1 MTSSGLSTRSPS
13 WSSSTKLVVSLTLAV
28 CAVALLYQFR
38 SIIGPLLLAFILT
51 YLLHPVV
58 DFICKHTRLSWR
70 MAVNLIYLVLILL
83 LLGTFT
89 ATGFAVLQQLQAL
102 ILVVNNFINSLPQS
116 IDQLS
121 HLAYTFG
128 PFQFDLGQLNLDLS
142 ILAKQAL
149 DILRPMLGKAGDL
162 LGTLAGSAA
171 GFLGWSLFIWIISYF
186 LLAESSKLSDVLPF
200 SEFAGYNYDIQRLE
214 RELGR
219 TWHAFLRGQVTI
231 ILIVMVTSFTLMTF
245 LGIRYALVI
254 AILTGLARFVPYI
267 GPLITATVTA
277 LLAFFQGTN
286 YFGLSPIYYT
296 AMVVGCAI
304 LLDQILDNL
313 VSPRIFGQ
321 TLGVHPAAVLVVAVI
336 AANLIG
342 FTGIV
347 LAAPVLAT
355 MKLLG
360 RYVTRKMLDMNPWPT
375 PEVTKWPATYP
386 RVNWKQ
392 RLKNWINK
400 IRHRKDKLN
409 F

>member
-13 WSSSTKLVVSLTLAV
+13 WNSSTKLVISLTLAV

-58 DFICKHTRLSWR
+58 DFVCKHTRLSWR
-70 MAVNLIYLVLILL
+70 MAVILIYLVLILL

-89 ATGFAVLQQLQAL
+89 ATGFAVLQQLQGL
-102 ILVVNNFINSLPQS
+102 ILVVNNFVNSLPQW

-128 PFQFDLGQLNLDLS
+128 PFQFDMEQLNLDLG
-142 ILAKQAL
+142 ILAKQTL

-219 TWHAFLRGQVTI
+219 TWHAFLRGQVTV

-267 GPLITATVTA
+267 GPLVTA
-277 LLAFFQGTN
+277 SVTAMLAFFQGTN
-286 YFGLSPIYYT
+286 YFGLSPIYY
-296 AMVVGCAI
+296 AALVVGCAV

-386 RVNWKQ
+386 WVNWKQ

-400 IRHRKDKLN
+400 IRHRKDKWN

>member
-28 CAVALLYQFR
+28 CAVALLIQFR

-58 DFICKHTRLSWR
+58 DFIYKHTRLSWR
-70 MAVNLIYLVLILL
+70 MAVILIYLVLILL

-102 ILVVNNFINSLPQS
+102 ILVVKIFVNSLPQW

-128 PFQFDLGQLNLDLS
+128 PFQFDLGKLNLDLS

-171 GFLGWSLFIWIISYF
+171 GFLGWLLFIWIISYF

-219 TWHAFLRGQVTI
+219 TWQAFLRGQVTI

-267 GPLITATVTA
+267 GPLVTATVTA

-286 YFGLSPIYYT
+286 YFGLSPIYYAT
-296 AMVVGCAI
+296 LVVGCAI

-386 RVNWKQ
+386 WVSWKQ

-400 IRHRKDKLN
+400 ISSQKR
-409 F
+409 

>member
-58 DFICKHTRLSWR
+58 DFVCKHTRLSWR
-70 MAVNLIYLVLILL
+70 MAVILIYLVLILL

-102 ILVVNNFINSLPQS
+102 ILVVNNFVNSLPQW

-128 PFQFDLGQLNLDLS
+128 PFQFDLGKLNLDLS
-142 ILAKQAL
+142 IVAKQAL
-149 DILRPMLGKAGDL
+149 DILRPILGKAGDL

-186 LLAESSKLSDVLPF
+186 LLAEASKLSDVLPF

-286 YFGLSPIYYT
+286 YFGLSPIYYAT
-296 AMVVGCAI
+296 LVVGCAI

-386 RVNWKQ
+386 WVSWKQ

-400 IRHRKDKLN
+400 ISSQKR
-409 F
+409 

>member
-58 DFICKHTRLSWR
+58 DFVCKHTRLSWR
-70 MAVNLIYLVLILL
+70 MAVILIYLVLILL

-102 ILVVNNFINSLPQS
+102 ILVVNNFVNSLPQW

-128 PFQFDLGQLNLDLS
+128 PFQFDLGKLNLDLS

-149 DILRPMLGKAGDL
+149 DILRPILGKAGDL

-231 ILIVMVTSFTLMTF
+231 ILIVTVTSFTLMTF

-286 YFGLSPIYYT
+286 YFGFSPIYY
-296 AMVVGCAI
+296 AALVVGCAI

-386 RVNWKQ
+386 WVNWKQ

-400 IRHRKDKLN
+400 ISSQKR
-409 F
+409 

>member
-58 DFICKHTRLSWR
+58 DFVCKHTRLSWR
-70 MAVNLIYLVLILL
+70 MAVILIYLVLILL

-102 ILVVNNFINSLPQS
+102 ILVVNNFINSLPQW

-128 PFQFDLGQLNLDLS
+128 PFQFDLGKLNLDLS
-142 ILAKQAL
+142 IVAKQAL
-149 DILRPMLGKAGDL
+149 DILRPILGKAGDL

-186 LLAESSKLSDVLPF
+186 LLAEASKLSDVLPF

-277 LLAFFQGTN
+277 LLAFFQRTN
-286 YFGLSPIYYT
+286 YFGLSPIYY
-296 AMVVGCAI
+296 AALVVGCAI

-386 RVNWKQ
+386 WVSWKQ

-400 IRHRKDKLN
+400 ISSQKR
-409 F
+409 

>member
-28 CAVALLYQFR
+28 CAVALLIQFR

-58 DFICKHTRLSWR
+58 DFIYKHTRLSWR

-102 ILVVNNFINSLPQS
+102 ILVVKIFVNSLPQW

-171 GFLGWSLFIWIISYF
+171 GFLGWLLFIWIISYF

-219 TWHAFLRGQVTI
+219 TWQAFLRGQVTI

-267 GPLITATVTA
+267 GPLVTATVTA

-286 YFGLSPIYYT
+286 YFGLSPIYY
-296 AMVVGCAI
+296 AALVVGCAI

-386 RVNWKQ
+386 WVNWKQ

-400 IRHRKDKLN
+400 ISSQKR
-409 F
+409 

>member
-58 DFICKHTRLSWR
+58 DFVCKHTRLSWR
-70 MAVNLIYLVLILL
+70 MAVILIYLVLILL

-102 ILVVNNFINSLPQS
+102 ILVVNNFINSLPQW

-128 PFQFDLGQLNLDLS
+128 PFQFDLGKLNLDLS

-149 DILRPMLGKAGDL
+149 DILRPILGKAGDL

-186 LLAESSKLSDVLPF
+186 LLAEASKLSDVLPF

-267 GPLITATVTA
+267 GPLVTATVTA

-286 YFGLSPIYYT
+286 YFGLSPIYYAT
-296 AMVVGCAI
+296 LVVGCAI

-386 RVNWKQ
+386 WVSWKQ

-400 IRHRKDKLN
+400 ISSQKR
-409 F
+409 